1 MTVTAKEYLS
11 QGRWLNQKI
20 LNRNDEIRQLREL
33 AETIKATNYEQSIVQ
48 TSGKPDAVFATI
60 VEKIADSESELS
72 DEVER
77 YLKFREKIG
86 GEIRQLP
93 EDEEKILLE
102 KRYISFKPWTVIADE
117 MGYVR
122 RHITRKHAEA
132 LQSFDKI
139 HTEILKNVPKCP

>member
-1 MTVTAKEYLS
+1 MTAKEYLS

-48 TSGKPDAVFATI
+48 TSGKPDAVFASI

-86 GEIRQLP
+86 KEIRQLP

-122 RHITRKHAEA
+122 RHITIKHAEA
-132 LQSFDKI
+132 LQSFEKI

>member
-1 MTVTAKEYLS
+1 MTAKEYLS

-48 TSGKPDAVFATI
+48 TSGKPDAVFASI

-86 GEIRQLP
+86 REIRQLP

-132 LQSFDKI
+132 LQSFEKN

>member
-1 MTVTAKEYLS
+1 MTAKEYLS

-48 TSGKPDAVFATI
+48 TSGKPDAVFASI

-86 GEIRQLP
+86 KEIRQLP

-132 LQSFDKI
+132 LQSFEKN

>member
-33 AETIKATNYEQSIVQ
+33 AETIKATNYEQSVVQ
-48 TSGKPDAVFATI
+48 TSGKPDAVFASI

-86 GEIRQLP
+86 REIRQLP

-102 KRYISFKPWTVIADE
+102 KRYISFKSWSAISNE
-117 MGYVR
+117 MGYVE
-122 RHITRKHAEA
+122 RHTLRLHAQA
-132 LQSFDKI
+132 LHSFEKI
-139 HTEILKNVPKCP
+139 HSKFLEDVSKCH

>member
-48 TSGKPDAVFATI
+48 TSGKPDAVFASI

-86 GEIRQLP
+86 REIRQLP

-132 LQSFDKI
+132 LQSFEKN

>member
-1 MTVTAKEYLS
+1 MTAKEYLS

-77 YLKFREKIG
+77 YLKFICRKERRDFCHRRESRDFREFTG
-86 GEIRQLP
+86 NLDVCEP
-93 EDEEKILLE
+93 
-102 KRYISFKPWTVIADE
+102 
-117 MGYVR
+117 
-122 RHITRKHAEA
+122 
-132 LQSFDKI
+132 
-139 HTEILKNVPKCP
+139 CPATGR

>member
-86 GEIRQLP
+86 REIRQLP

-132 LQSFDKI
+132 LQSFEKN

>member
-1 MTVTAKEYLS
+1 MTAKEYLS

-20 LNRNDEIRQLREL
+20 LNRNDEIKQLREL
-33 AETIKATNYEQSIVQ
+33 VETIKATNYEQSVVQ
-48 TSGKPDAVFATI
+48 TSGKPDAAFALI

-77 YLKFREKIG
+77 YIKFREKISR
-86 GEIRQLP
+86 EIRQLP

-102 KRYISFKPWTVIADE
+102 KRYLCLKPWTVIADE

-122 RHITRKHAEA
+122 RHITRKHSEA
-132 LQSFDKI
+132 LRSFEKI
-139 HTEILKNVPKCP
+139 HAEILKNVPKCP

>member
-1 MTVTAKEYLS
+1 MTAKEYLS
-11 QGRWLNQKI
+11 QVRWLNQKI

-33 AETIKATNYEQSIVQ
+33 VETIKATNYEQSVVQ
-48 TSGKPDAVFATI
+48 TSGTPDAVFASI

-77 YLKFREKIG
+77 YLKFREKIRR
-86 GEIRQLP
+86 EIQQLP
-93 EDEEKILLE
+93 EEEEKTLLE
-102 KRYISFKPWTVIADE
+102 KRYISLKSWSAIADE

-132 LQSFDKI
+132 LRSFEKI
-139 HTEILKNVPKCP
+139 HAEILKNVPKCP

>member
-48 TSGKPDAVFATI
+48 TSRKPDAVFASI

-86 GEIRQLP
+86 REIRQLP

-132 LQSFDKI
+132 LQSFEKN

>member
-1 MTVTAKEYLS
+1 VTAKEYLS

-48 TSGKPDAVFATI
+48 TSGKPDAVFASI

-86 GEIRQLP
+86 REIRQLP

-132 LQSFDKI
+132 LQSFEKN

>member
-48 TSGKPDAVFATI
+48 TSGKPDAVFASI

-86 GEIRQLP
+86 REIRQLP

-122 RHITRKHAEA
+122 RHITRKHTEA
-132 LQSFDKI
+132 LQSFEKI

>member
-1 MTVTAKEYLS
+1 MTAKEYLS

-86 GEIRQLP
+86 REIRQLP

-132 LQSFDKI
+132 LQSFEKN

>member
-1 MTVTAKEYLS
+1 MTTKEYLS

-48 TSGKPDAVFATI
+48 TSGKPDAVFASI

-86 GEIRQLP
+86 REIRQLP

-132 LQSFDKI
+132 LQSFEKN

>member
-48 TSGKPDAVFATI
+48 TSGKPDAVFASI

-86 GEIRQLP
+86 REIRQLP
-93 EDEEKILLE
+93 EDGEKILLE
-102 KRYISFKPWTVIADE
+102 KRYISFKPWTVIANE

-132 LQSFDKI
+132 LQSFEKI
-139 HTEILKNVPKCP
+139 HAEILKNVPKCP

>member
-1 MTVTAKEYLS
+1 MTAKEYLS

-48 TSGKPDAVFATI
+48 TSGKPDAVFASI

-86 GEIRQLP
+86 REIRQLP

-132 LQSFDKI
+132 LQSFEKI
-139 HTEILKNVPKCP
+139 YTEILKNVPKCP

>member
-1 MTVTAKEYLS
+1 M
-11 QGRWLNQKI
+11 
-20 LNRNDEIRQLREL
+20 
-33 AETIKATNYEQSIVQ
+33 NYKDYQDAR
-48 TSGKPDAVFATI
+48 DAVWRLLI
-60 VEKIADSESELS
+60 DLRISELS

-86 GEIRQLP
+86 REIRQLP

-132 LQSFDKI
+132 LQSFEKI